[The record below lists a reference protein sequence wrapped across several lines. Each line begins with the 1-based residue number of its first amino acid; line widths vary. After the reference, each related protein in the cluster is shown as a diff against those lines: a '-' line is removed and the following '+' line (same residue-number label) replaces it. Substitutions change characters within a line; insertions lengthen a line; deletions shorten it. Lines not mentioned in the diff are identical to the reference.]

1 MTPEQATKFELE
13 HPDCV
18 IVDSEEISGLS
29 FIVKSTK
36 KDGGI
41 IINAGKY
48 GSIAIRSSLL
58 KRFVNE
64 LDEIV
69 NLYDVYDKK

>member
-1 MTPEQATKFELE
+1 MTPEQATKYELE
-13 HPDCV
+13 HPGCTV
-18 IVDSEEISGLS
+18 IDSEEVDGLS

-36 KDGGI
+36 KGGGI
-41 IINAGKY
+41 IINAGRY

-69 NLYDVYDKK
+69 NLYDVYAKN